1 MVAIFMEFSF
11 DRSNLYL
18 VKDIPS
24 LINFLN
30 VVLIIYNYIHL
41 SNSIVFIRRNK
52 FSPNILD
59 HIIIK
64 LHRNMF

>member
-18 VKDIPS
+18 VKDIQS

-41 SNSIVFIRRNK
+41 SNSIV
-52 FSPNILD
+52 LV
-59 HIIIK
+59 
-64 LHRNMF
+64 